1 MEIIEINPQEKKY
14 TTVKSEYIKAKIRDS
29 NWKDKF
35 RRNYIDDLIELE
47 ENVLYGW
54 RGWAHCLYVGALKD
68 QYKREYNIIFKE
80 LKPKEY
86 EQKVEAEKQ
95 RELESQEYWE
105 NVRKESK
112 VKEERQR
119 REWLEAG
126 GTEQ

>member
-1 MEIIEINPQEKKY
+1 MEFIEINPQEKAY
-14 TTVKSEYIKAKIRDS
+14 TAVKSEFIKAKIKDS
-29 NWKDKF
+29 NWNDKF
-35 RRNYIDDLIELE
+35 RRNYIDDLIKLE
-47 ENVLYGW
+47 DYALYGAH
-54 RGWAHCLYVGALKD
+54 GWANALYLHGLKD
-68 QYKREYNIIFKE
+68 SYKREYDIIFKE

-86 EQKVEAEKQ
+86 EQQVEKKKQ

-105 NVRKESK
+105 NVLKESK